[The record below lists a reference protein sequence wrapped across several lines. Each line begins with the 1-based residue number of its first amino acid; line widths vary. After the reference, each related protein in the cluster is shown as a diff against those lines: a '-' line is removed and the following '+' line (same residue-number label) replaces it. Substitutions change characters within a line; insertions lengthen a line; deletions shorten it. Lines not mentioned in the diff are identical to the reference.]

1 MLPMIIGF
9 LFGCIVCT
17 TALLGMKLHHFS
29 IPIIDSSQT
38 IPSVAVVQEQH
49 SMTQSQSQP
58 EPEREP
64 HQRSI
69 LDGTKILICIAAF
82 DFSQLPHLEEV
93 LDAYADLCAAGAH
106 VNVMIHTTMP
116 YPVAWIDLLNSRF
129 LCDNPSP
136 RAKFQVTISIHSPVL
151 RLHLVDVH
159 RPLMYENIDKYDL
172 FIYTEDD
179 IRVTPRTVATYLMET
194 DRVKNI
200 VGDKEAMKYN
210 VGIVRY
216 EYNFPSNVI
225 MDDKVSTVSHPAIQC
240 TVVVSFVWLL
250 VSE

>member
-1 MLPMIIGF
+1 MVGF
-9 LFGCIVCT
+9 LFGCMVCT
-17 TALLGMKLHHFS
+17 TVLLGMKLHHFT
-29 IPIIDSSQT
+29 IPFIASSQT

-49 SMTQSQSQP
+49 SMTQSQLQ
-58 EPEREP
+58 R
-64 HQRSI
+64 RSI

-106 VNVMIHTTMP
+106 VNVVIHTTMP
-116 YPVAWIDLLNSRF
+116 YPVAWIDLLNSRY

-136 RAKFQVTISIHSPVL
+136 RAEFQVTISIHSPVL

-159 RPLMYENIDKYDL
+159 RPLMYDNIDNYDL

-194 DRVKNI
+194 ERVKNI
-200 VGDKEAMKYN
+200 VGQKEAMKYN

-225 MDDKVSTVSHPAIQC
+225 MDDKVSTFHHSVIQC
-240 TVVVSFVWLL
+240 IVVGDLSLCFFVVVK
-250 VSE
+250 